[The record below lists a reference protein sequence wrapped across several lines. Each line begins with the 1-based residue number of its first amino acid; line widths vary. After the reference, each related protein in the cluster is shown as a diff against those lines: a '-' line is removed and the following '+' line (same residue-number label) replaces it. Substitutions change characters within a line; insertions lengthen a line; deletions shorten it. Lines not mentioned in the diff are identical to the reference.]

1 MDLKISGK
9 RALLTG
15 AAGEMAIETAKI
27 LKEEG
32 VTLVLSDLDSDEL
45 KKADGKLGGG
55 NETIE
60 ADLSSPEGCDDL
72 VAKAGDVDILAH
84 LAGVTGAKGDPLQM
98 KDEDWMDALTID
110 FMSAVRMASRI
121 GPKMA
126 DRGWGRIVFITS
138 ENAVQPYPEEAVYNA
153 SKAAL
158 MNFTKSASLA
168 YGPRGVLINSVAPAF
183 IETDMTDGMM
193 EKRAEAKGMSFDEA
207 VETFLEEE
215 RPYLTL
221 KRRGQ
226 PEEVAA
232 AIAFLCSA
240 RASFVNGANYRVD
253 GGAVGAMNT

>member
-15 AAGEMAIETAKI
+15 AAGEMAIETAKV

-32 VTLVLSDLDSDEL
+32 VTLVLSDLDEDQL
-45 KKADGKLGGG
+45 QKANETLGGD
-55 NETIE
+55 NATVV
-60 ADLSSPEGCDDL
+60 ADLSSTEGCDEL
-72 VAKAGDVDILAH
+72 AEKAGDVDIFAH
-84 LAGVTGAKGDPLQM
+84 LTGVTGAKGDPLQM
-98 KDEDWMDALTID
+98 ADEDWMDALTID

-138 ENAVQPYPEEAVYNA
+138 ENAVQPYPDEAVYNA
-153 SKAAL
+153 AKAAL
-158 MNFTKSASLA
+158 MNFTKCASLA
-168 YGPRGVLINSVAPAF
+168 YGPRGVLINAVSPAF

-193 EKRAEAKGMSFDEA
+193 EKRAKEKDCSFDEA

-232 AIAFLCSA
+232 AIAFLCSE